1 MGAYEYSALDTK
13 GHTKKG
19 VLAGDTARQ
28 VRQQLREQGL
38 SPLSVDPV
46 TEASGGF
53 GVGRLSTSEQ
63 ALLLRQLASLLGA
76 GLPLEESLAT
86 VSQQSDRAGSKK
98 IMTALRSRVME
109 GHALSSS
116 MAEFPG
122 AFPPLV
128 RASIAAGEQSGQ
140 LDQVMNRLADYA
152 ESRDALGRKV
162 LLAMLYP
169 AIVAVVAVATMMG
182 LLTYVVPQVV
192 TVFNSMDQSLPWLT
206 RALMALSGWLTQNI
220 GWLLLAIVAAV
231 VLVGLALRQPSLRQ
245 LWHRTLLRLPILG
258 RLSRA
263 ANTARLCRTLSILTG
278 SAVPLLDALKISA
291 DVLSNLT
298 MAKATREVTRQV
310 REGGSLSRSMQA
322 SAVFPPLVVR
332 LIASGEKSGELDQML
347 ERAAEHQDRQVESTV
362 AVFTGVLE
370 PVMILLIGG
379 MVLTIVLAI
388 LLPIFQLNQLTGG

>member
-1 MGAYEYSALDTK
+1 MGAYEYSALDTQ

-38 SPLSVDPV
+38 SPLRVDPV

-53 GVGRLSTSEQ
+53 GVRRLSTSEQ

-140 LDQVMNRLADYA
+140 LDRVMNRLADYA

-220 GWLLLAIVAAV
+220 GWLLLALVAAA